1 MSALSPAP
9 SVTSVVT
16 PVILTLPQEADYLR
30 SAYSLPEARAGG
42 KGRWEAAL
50 SPTWDSVTE
59 WYLLVL

>member
-16 PVILTLPQEADYLR
+16 PVILTLPRGEADY
-30 SAYSLPEARAGG
+30 LPEARAGG
-42 KGRWEAAL
+42 KGHWEAAR
-50 SPTWDSVTE
+50 SPTWDPVTE